1 MPTWREII
9 YNTGDVFLPKIV
21 RDVLGTILFKYPNV
35 EEDYVFY
42 IQGWSIVHFVSGMVF
57 GYLYTHLGFNDLNY
71 YYNAF
76 IIHTLWEL
84 WQIAIGMSKPFKLSG
99 RNSFVD
105 IIVDTIF
112 FMIGAYFVKNT
123 KHNKQ

>member
-1 MPTWREII
+1 MPIWKEII
-9 YNTGDVFLPKIV
+9 YVFLPKTV

-35 EEDYVFY
+35 EEDYIFY
-42 IQGWSIVHFVSGMVF
+42 IQGWSIVHFISGIVF

-71 YYNAF
+71 YYTMLVV
-76 IIHTLWEL
+76 HTLWEL
-84 WQIAIGMSKPFKLSG
+84 LQIITRVSNPFKLSG

-112 FMIGAYFVKNT
+112 FMIGAYIVIKTIN
-123 KHNKQ
+123 NKQ

>member
-9 YNTGDVFLPKIV
+9 YNTGDVFLPKTV

-35 EEDYVFY
+35 EEEYIFY
-42 IQGWSIVHFVSGMVF
+42 IQGWSIVHFISGMVF

-112 FMIGAYFVKNT
+112 FMIGAYIVK
-123 KHNKQ
+123 KQ